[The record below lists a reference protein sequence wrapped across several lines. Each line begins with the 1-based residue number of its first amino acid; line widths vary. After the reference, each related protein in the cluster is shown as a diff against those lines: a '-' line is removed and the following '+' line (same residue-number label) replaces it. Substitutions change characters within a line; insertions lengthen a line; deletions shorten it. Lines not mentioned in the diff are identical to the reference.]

1 MPMAR
6 QAGVIRAW
14 AWLDLVVTAL
24 LAVPPLAMLFVQVLY
39 ALNGRLGGA
48 GVPPDFAPVH
58 WFFVCLAGV
67 IGVAWSL
74 ARILQPLRPLGIID
88 AFARLAVSV
97 LILYFVLVIDAPVAL
112 LVFLVSELIGAGHQF
127 WAPRRRASRAAG

>member
-1 MPMAR
+1 MAR
-6 QAGVIRAW
+6 QAAVIRAW

-39 ALNGRLGGA
+39 AINGKLGGA
-48 GVPPDFAPVH
+48 GAPPHFTSVH

-74 ARILQPLRPLGIID
+74 ARMLQPLRPLGIID
-88 AFARLAVSV
+88 AFARLAVGT
-97 LILYFVLVIDAPVAL
+97 LILYFVLVRDAPVAL
-112 LVFLVSELIGAGHQF
+112 LVFLVSELLGAGHQF
-127 WAPRRRASRAAG
+127 WALRRPASRAAW

>member
-1 MPMAR
+1 MGR
-6 QAGVIRAW
+6 QAGIIRAW

-39 ALNGRLGGA
+39 ALNGKLGGA
-48 GVPPDFAPVH
+48 TVPPQFTSVH

-67 IGVAWSL
+67 LGVAWSL

-88 AFARLAVSV
+88 ASARLAVSA
-97 LILYFVLVIDAPVAL
+97 LILYFVLVRDAPVAL
-112 LVFLVSELIGAGHQF
+112 LVFVVSELLGAGHQF
-127 WAPRRRASRAAG
+127 WALRRRASRAAW

>member
-1 MPMAR
+1 MPMGR
-6 QAGVIRAW
+6 QAGIIRAW

-39 ALNGRLGGA
+39 ALNGKLGGTVA
-48 GVPPDFAPVH
+48 APQFAAVH

-67 IGVAWSL
+67 LGVAWSL

-88 AFARLAVSV
+88 ASARLAVSG
-97 LILYFVLVIDAPVAL
+97 LILYFVLVRDAPVAL
-112 LVFLVSELIGAGHQF
+112 LVFVVSELLGAGHQF
-127 WAPRRRASRAAG
+127 WALRRRASRAAW